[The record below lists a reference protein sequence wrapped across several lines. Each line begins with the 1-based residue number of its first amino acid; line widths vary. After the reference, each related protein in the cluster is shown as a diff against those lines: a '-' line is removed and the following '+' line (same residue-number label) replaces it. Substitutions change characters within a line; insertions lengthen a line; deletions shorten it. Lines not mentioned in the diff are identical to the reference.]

1 MVLALHVDITG
12 ADRPSGDGCS
22 FCCKAILRQP
32 WLLLLDFIGLIHPRM
47 AAVVVVDV
55 SSIHSIRQIQI
66 QVSRS
71 KDHLHHLF
79 IVDKDVSILDSPLLN
94 HYNSCFLRSAERCN
108 ISSKL
113 RKALRSRGDASFLPE
128 VTHSTDNSAS
138 KISFAIRVFL
148 PNDIFSPKEHRILA
162 KKIKFDIETLQHR
175 IQYAW
180 C

>member
-71 KDHLHHLF
+71 KDHLHHLS

-128 VTHSTDNSAS
+128 VTHSTEYLLIILRISAGRTGCS
-138 KISFAIRVFL
+138 SACGSGTFTAFWSRGTEPL
-148 PNDIFSPKEHRILA
+148 STACSSPSCR
-162 KKIKFDIETLQHR
+162 
-175 IQYAW
+175 
-180 C
+180 